1 MPTAVGQ
8 IRESKPRTAQSGAT
22 DQDRASFDHTDAI
35 SKVFMMFKYSYH
47 NQYNKAF
54 AVDEDLIITKKYWRE
69 QLSAYPAELILRAG
83 ESLTSS
89 DKFLPTIA
97 DMIDA
102 CEQGKELFGL
112 PDEHAAYVEAC
123 RAPTPKSAYQWS
135 HPAVYHAGKA
145 TGWYLL
151 ANQSEEV
158 TYPLFR
164 QHYKRLCQQVLK
176 GEVLCVDA
184 PPPLPQVTEKIL
196 SKSELKRRIA
206 QMRKEYKL

>member
-1 MPTAVGQ
+1 
-8 IRESKPRTAQSGAT
+8 
-22 DQDRASFDHTDAI
+22 
-35 SKVFMMFKYSYH
+35 MMFKYSYH

-123 RAPTPKSAYQWS
+123 LAPTPKSAYQWS